1 MGLGVLSSS
10 NMGDDNL
17 VEMLLK
23 FTMIRSAE
31 LLLITGFWVCLSKTA
46 YIGFDLVVD
55 GGSVMNEAL
64 SK

>member
-1 MGLGVLSSS
+1 
-10 NMGDDNL
+10 MGDDNL